1 MFNVLDFSKNILNRC
16 EKEKVDKINS
26 ITKIIERMNL
36 DQESIITCYLFFPS
50 IENKI
55 TKEEENQISLEILTM
70 LNSLKKL
77 SDLKF
82 TNKEEE
88 AENIRKMFFA
98 ITKDVRIILIKLAF
112 ILDDMHNLN
121 KLSEFERLSY
131 SKLVLE
137 LYSPLA
143 ARLGLSSIKSEL
155 EDIAFKN
162 LKPDVYKQIE
172 LDLEERFEKNKE
184 SVEKL
189 KLKVQEFINELNI
202 KGKVTGRK
210 KHIYSIY
217 KKIVGKTGSID
228 KIYDL
233 VAVRAILEK
242 TEDCYALLGKIN
254 GSLVPLQNRFKDYIA
269 IPKSNGYQSLHTTV
283 LFENVPVEI
292 QIRTEEMHRAAEYGI
307 AAHWMY
313 KEHRTK
319 MDSLDKKLGWIREL
333 MENTE
338 NFSSQDFIDSLKV
351 DIYDGEIFVQTPK
364 GKVLHLPDKAI
375 PIDFAYMIHSDIGNK
390 CVGAKINGKMA
401 TLTTQLNN
409 GDIVE
414 IITSSQ
420 SKGPSLDW
428 LKIVKT
434 VEARNKIK
442 AFFKKEMKEDNIKNG
457 KTILEQTC
465 KNNGYTLSKLLD
477 NGGEEILLEKYY
489 LNDLEEIFATIGYG
503 SLSCNTIFHILL
515 NNYKRNNNLFTEK
528 LGQEKQINYTI
539 NENAIKVE
547 GSNNLMVNFAKCCS
561 PIPGDEIIGFI
572 SQGRGIIVHRKDCS
586 NVKGFL
592 KERLIKVTWIKN
604 VNNNFMCKLKILAK
618 NTPNIIPVIAAK
630 LNDFK
635 VNLKSLNT
643 DVNSNNEINIS
654 LQVLVKKQ
662 EEITYLINKLKNV
675 DDIIDIYRIN
685 N

>member
-1 MFNVLDFSKNILNRC
+1 MSEILNTAKSILNRC
-16 EKEKVDKINS
+16 EKENIEKAYNIS
-26 ITKIIERMNL
+26 KIIESMNL
-36 DQESIITCYLFFPS
+36 DEESIITCYLFFPS
-50 IENKI
+50 IENKF
-55 TKEEENQISLEILTM
+55 TKEEENSFSIEILTM
-70 LNSLKKL
+70 LSSLKKL

-82 TNKEEE
+82 SNKEEE

-112 ILDDMHNLN
+112 ILDDMHHLN
-121 KLSEFERLSY
+121 QLSEFEKLSY
-131 SKLVLE
+131 CKLVLE

-162 LKPDVYKQIE
+162 LKPDIYKKIE
-172 LDLEERFEKNKE
+172 FELNERFEKNKE

-189 KLKVQEFINELNI
+189 KQKVNEFINELKI

-217 KKIVGKTGSID
+217 KKITSKTGSID

-233 VAVRAILEK
+233 IAVRAILEK
-242 TEDCYALLGKIN
+242 TEDCYALLGRIN

-283 LFENVPVEI
+283 LFEGIPVEI
-292 QIRTEEMHRAAEYGI
+292 QIRTEEMHRAAEYGV

-364 GKVLHLPDKAI
+364 GKVLHLPNNAI
-375 PIDFAYMIHSDIGNK
+375 PIDFAYTIHSDIGNK

-442 AFFKKEMKEDNIKNG
+442 AFFKKEMKEDNIKSG
-457 KTILEQTC
+457 KSILEQTC
-465 KNNGYTLSKLLD
+465 KNNGYSLAKLLE
-477 NGGEEILLEKYY
+477 NGGENTLLEKYY
-489 LNDLEEIFATIGYG
+489 LNSLEEIYATIGYG
-503 SLSCNTIFHILL
+503 SLSANSVYHLLL
-515 NNYKRNNNLFTEK
+515 NNYKRNNNLFEERIN
-528 LGQEKQINYTI
+528 QEKQINYTI
-539 NENAIKVE
+539 SDNAINVE
-547 GSNNLMVNFAKCCS
+547 GTNNLMVNFAKCCS
-561 PIPGDEIIGFI
+561 PVPGDEIIGFI

-586 NVKGFL
+586 NVKGFI
-592 KERLIKVTWIKN
+592 KERLIKVNWVKN
-604 VNNNFMCKLKILAK
+604 VNNNFLCKLKILAK
-618 NTPNIIPVIAAK
+618 NSPNIIPVIASK

-643 DVNSNNEINIS
+643 NINANNEINIS

-662 EEITYLINKLKNV
+662 DEINYLINKLKNT
-675 DDIIDIYRIN
+675 DDIIDIYRLN